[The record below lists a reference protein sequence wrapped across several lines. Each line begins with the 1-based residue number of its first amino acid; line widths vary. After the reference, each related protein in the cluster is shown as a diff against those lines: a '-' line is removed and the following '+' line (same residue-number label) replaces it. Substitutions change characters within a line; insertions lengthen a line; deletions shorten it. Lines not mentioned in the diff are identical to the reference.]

1 MANTGWLYRLM
12 ANLIIKNGSNLG
24 TLFSFTDE
32 VMVGRGQE
40 GTQQLGSQIYLDDEN
55 VSRHHLHISL
65 NENGYHIEDLASTN
79 GSCLGNTPLVPGQVY
94 PLHDGE
100 VIRLGDTQLLFTNL
114 DVDTSLHW
122 RRSAIASTGIP
133 LGLNDEAP
141 TVEVVSDQ
149 QVQQDVSLMVDA
161 SQLML
166 DLQKHQHSDLL
177 KNKELV
183 KRMQAMVQVSMALGA
198 TTSLEELVATI
209 TEQIFEL
216 FAEAERAF
224 VMLYEE
230 AKTRLVPL
238 SVRYRDQPGKVN
250 ENIGISRSIVKN
262 VMENKQAVLIDDAQG
277 DLHYGQQDSVVNLAI
292 RSVMCAPILY
302 QGRVLGLVQVDNRGD
317 GEAFSAEELQIL
329 IAVCSQLAISLRNS
343 QLYEDIENLFE
354 GFVKASVQAIES
366 RDPGTAGHSFR
377 VADYAE
383 KLAIAVDRNESHALK
398 AINFSRDQIKE
409 LRYASLLHDFG
420 KVGVHEHVLTK
431 AKKLYPHELEN
442 LKLRARYAEACLQE
456 QAYRGLVEKQ
466 ILEQLTPAQFE
477 QEKQRLEQQLMRE
490 KTHLRR
496 FVDMV
501 LELNEPGCQLNELI
515 EGLAD
520 YKGFQFDSITHQSQL
535 LMEAFEFSALTDSR
549 GTLSVIE
556 RKEIE
561 THVSH
566 TFIFL
571 SLIPWTS
578 QLSGIP
584 DIAHAHHER
593 MDGSGYPRGLGSED
607 IPLQAKLMAIVDVY
621 DALTAGDRPYRQG
634 LDSVRALDLIELEV
648 KQGKLDKDLF
658 KTFVDSNAYQR
669 Q

>member
-1 MANTGWLYRLM
+1 M
-12 ANLIIKNGSNLG
+12 ANLIIKNGTYLG
-24 TLFSFTDE
+24 SLFSFKTD
-32 VMVGRGQE
+32 VIVGR
-40 GTQQLGSQIYLDDEN
+40 TQGETSQSGAQIFIDDEN
-55 VSRHHLHISL
+55 ISRQHLHIFLKES
-65 NENGYHIEDLASTN
+65 GYYVEDLASTN
-79 GSCLGNTPLVPGQVY
+79 GSCLGNTPLIPGQIY

-100 VIRLGDTQLLFTNL
+100 VIRIGDTQLLFSDIDSNSPKSQ
-114 DVDTSLHW
+114 SLQ
-122 RRSAIASTGIP
+122 SVATADMQFEFD
-133 LGLNDEAP
+133 DEAP
-141 TVEVVSDQ
+141 TLEVVADN
-149 QVQQDVSLMVDA
+149 QVHQDVSLIVDA

-166 DLQKHQHSDLL
+166 DLKKHQDSELL
-177 KNKELV
+177 KNQELV

-198 TTSLEELVATI
+198 TTNLEELMACI

-216 FAEAERAF
+216 FSGAERAF
-224 VMLYEE
+224 VMLYEQ

-238 SVRYRDQPGKVN
+238 SVRYRDKAGKVDK
-250 ENIGISRSIVKN
+250 NIGISRSIIKN
-262 VMENKQAVLIDDAQG
+262 VLENRQAVLIEDAQG
-277 DLHYGQQDSVVNLAI
+277 DLQYGQQASVMNLAI
-292 RSVMCAPILY
+292 RNVMCAPILY
-302 QGRVLGLVQVDNRGD
+302 NNKVLGLVQVDNREG
-317 GEAFSAEELQIL
+317 GNAFSAEELQIL
-329 IAVCSQLAISLRNS
+329 TAVCSQLAISLRNS
-343 QLYEDIENLFE
+343 QLYEEIENLFE

-383 KLAIAVDRNESHALK
+383 KLAIAVDRSDAPALR

-420 KVGVHEHVLTK
+420 KVGVRENVLTK
-431 AKKLYPHELEN
+431 ARKLYPYELEN

-456 QAYRGLVEKQ
+456 RAYRALVEKQ
-466 ILEQLTPAQFE
+466 IIEKLTPAQFA
-477 QEKQRLEQQLMRE
+477 QEKQQLEKQLLRE
-490 KTHLRR
+490 KAHLHR

-501 LELNEPGCQLNELI
+501 LELNEPGCQLEELI

-520 YKGFQFDSITHQSQL
+520 YKGFQFETIAHESQL

-549 GTLSVIE
+549 GTLSVVE

-578 QLSGIP
+578 RLSGIP

-593 MDGSGYPRGLGSED
+593 LDGSGYPRNLEGEA
-607 IPLQAKLMAIVDVY
+607 IPLPAKLMAIVDIY

-634 LDSVRALDLIELEV
+634 LNSESALALIESEV
-648 KQGKLDKDLF
+648 KQGKLDENLF
-658 KTFVDSNAYQR
+658 RVFVESNSHQR
-669 Q
+669 